1 MPRHPHW
8 ALEKVG
14 AEVWVG
20 PSMLPRDGELCA
32 AEASPLDAGVPRVG
46 VGSRVRRTKGSGK
59 ACQRGDRQ
67 SFKAHYGGLTEVR
80 GDEGPGL
87 CSEAVW
93 VGGGGGR

>member
-1 MPRHPHW
+1 
-8 ALEKVG
+8 
-14 AEVWVG
+14 
-20 PSMLPRDGELCA
+20 MLPREGELCD
-32 AEASPLDAGVPRVG
+32 AEASPRGRWSSPGRCRKQSPKD
-46 VGSRVRRTKGSGK
+46 SGK
-59 ACQRGDRQ
+59 GCQRGDRQ